1 MAMILLQTYCCN
13 TNHKV
18 LAFLKLVY
26 ILSLPHYATDFYGT
40 SNVDCNQSARNQGNI
55 ANHYIGISKSRH

>member
-1 MAMILLQTYCCN
+1 MHNIMTMILLQTFCCN

-26 ILSLPHYATDFYGT
+26 ILSLPHYATDF
-40 SNVDCNQSARNQGNI
+40 
-55 ANHYIGISKSRH
+55 